1 MHKKRITI
9 GFLLVLTLFA
19 LYLCYRLFQPFLYPL
34 LSALVIA
41 IVFFPVHARMHMVF
55 RKPGVAALMSTLL
68 VTLIII
74 IPAILI
80 FAAVT
85 KEVSGLVAVIDQ
97 KSTESGGFS
106 PYVNHLIEGPMNWIS
121 QYIDLSQ
128 FNLSEAIRS
137 RLEGLSRF
145 LLAQLANIVGG
156 VTSFIVDSVITIFTL
171 FFLFREGRSLR
182 RRVAAILPLTPSRS
196 RNFLAGSKTP
206 SSEPCMAGLSL
217 RRFKAR

>member
-1 MHKKRITI
+1 MSKKRITI
-9 GFLLVLTLFA
+9 IFLLTLTIFA
-19 LYLCYRLFQPFLYPL
+19 LYLCYLLFKPFLNPL

-55 RKPGVAALMSTLL
+55 RKPGIAALMSTIL

-85 KEVSGLVAVIDQ
+85 KEVTGLIAVIDQ
-97 KSTESGGFS
+97 KSTESGGLS
-106 PYVNHLIEGPMNWIS
+106 PYLSHLIEGPMNWMG

-128 FNLSEAIRS
+128 INLSETLRS

-156 VTSFIVDSVITIFTL
+156 VTSFVVDSVITIFTL
-171 FFLFREGRSLR
+171 FFLFREGSSLR
-182 RRVAAILPLTPSRS
+182 RRVAAILPLTLNRS
-196 RNFLAGSKTP
+196 RNFLAGSKT
-206 SSEPCMAGLSL
+206 L
-217 RRFKAR
+217 